1 MIAVDDRIVTELRNH
16 NRRLEDDLTLAK
28 GEAHFLRIKL
38 NSIGACVGD
47 CDECLE
53 CSQGVRNGQ

>member
-1 MIAVDDRIVTELRNH
+1 MTALEIENDNLRSH

-38 NSIGACVGD
+38 NGLGVCKGNCDNCKDEPCKGAV
-47 CDECLE
+47 
-53 CSQGVRNGQ
+53 